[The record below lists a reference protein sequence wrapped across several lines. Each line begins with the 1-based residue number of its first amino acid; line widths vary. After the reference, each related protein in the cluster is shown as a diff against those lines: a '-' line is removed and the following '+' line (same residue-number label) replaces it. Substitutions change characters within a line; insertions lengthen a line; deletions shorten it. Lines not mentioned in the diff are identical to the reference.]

1 MNVRWRTQCYFIEI
15 FNWASHPLYLH
26 NTKELF
32 FYWWVLKWLLSQL
45 YDFFLPVVTASLTFK
60 QKLQLMKVCVNSF
73 SFCNYCHTMTVQHHI
88 CGIFTY
94 ISNLRNTHWLH
105 WLFLSRFKFF
115 ILFSYCCIFYTEVLF
130 T

>member
-1 MNVRWRTQCYFIEI
+1 MLDEERNVTLLKYSTEQAILFIYTI
-15 FNWASHPLYLH
+15 QRNCSFID
-26 NTKELF
+26 
-32 FYWWVLKWLLSQL
+32 WVLKWLLSQL